1 MGEPKGARLYVNLGS
16 SQTKRRLK
24 GFGHGVRQIQSAGR
38 NRAVIVHT
46 ATGQHLLDLEAKF
59 ADVGCAAREADLDQP
74 PGNLRNLG
82 VTSAHWLVEAGI
94 RSISDLRRIGPLGA
108 FQCVR
113 SKHPDV
119 SLNLLWAMV
128 AGLEDRDW
136 RDLTEAE
143 KDRWKAELG
152 RG

>member
-24 GFGHGVRQIQSAGR
+24 SFGHGVRQIQSAGR

-46 ATGQHLLDLEAKF
+46 ATGRHLLELEAKF

-82 VTSAHWLVEAGI
+82 PTSANWVVEAGL
-94 RSISDLRRIGPLGA
+94 RSISDIRRIGPLGA
-108 FQCVR
+108 FERVR
-113 SKHPDV
+113 RLRPEV
-119 SLNLLWAMV
+119 SLNLLWALI

-136 RDLTEAE
+136 RELTEAE
-143 KDRWKAELG
+143 KERWKAELG
-152 RG
+152 RP

>member
-24 GFGHGVRQIQSAGR
+24 SFGHGVRQIQSAGR

-46 ATGQHLLDLEAKF
+46 ATGQHLLELEAKF
-59 ADVGCAAREADLDQP
+59 ADVGYASREADLDQP

-82 VTSAHWLVEAGI
+82 VSSAAWLVEAGI
-94 RSISDLRRIGPLGA
+94 RSISDIRRVGPVGA
-108 FQCVR
+108 FERVR

-119 SLNLLWAMV
+119 SLNLLWALI

-136 RDLTEAE
+136 RDLTEVE
-143 KDRWKAELG
+143 KERWKAELG
-152 RG
+152 RH

>member
-24 GFGHGVRQIQSAGR
+24 GFGHGVRQVQSAGR

-46 ATGQHLLDLEAKF
+46 ATGRHLLELEAKF

-74 PGNLRNLG
+74 PANLRNLG
-82 VTSAHWLVEAGI
+82 PTSAAWLVEAGL
-94 RSISDLRRIGPLGA
+94 RSISEIRQMGPVGA
-108 FQCVR
+108 FQLIR
-113 SKHPDV
+113 RKHPEA
-119 SLNLLWAMV
+119 SLNLLWALV

-136 RDLTEAE
+136 RDLSAE
-143 KDRWKAELG
+143 EKERWLSELG
-152 RG
+152 RI

>member
-24 GFGHGVRQIQSAGR
+24 GFGHGVRQVQSAGR

-46 ATGQHLLDLEAKF
+46 ATGRHLLELEAKF

-74 PGNLRNLG
+74 PANLRNLG
-82 VTSAHWLVEAGI
+82 PTSAAWLVEAGL
-94 RSISDLRRIGPLGA
+94 RSISDIRRMGPVGA
-108 FQCVR
+108 FHLVR
-113 SKHPDV
+113 SKHPQA
-119 SLNLLWAMV
+119 SLNLLWALV

-136 RDLTEAE
+136 RELTTAE
-143 KDRWKAELG
+143 KERWLSEL
-152 RG
+152 RGP

>member
-46 ATGQHLLDLEAKF
+46 ATGRHLLELEAKF
-59 ADVGCAAREADLDQP
+59 ADVGCAADEAALDQP
-74 PGNLRNLG
+74 PSNLRNLG
-82 VTSAHWLVEAGI
+82 PASAAWLVDAGM
-94 RSISDLRRIGPLGA
+94 RSISDIRRAGPVGA
-108 FQCVR
+108 FQLVR
-113 SKHPDV
+113 RKHPEV
-119 SLNLLWAMV
+119 SLNLFWAII

-136 RDLTEAE
+136 RDLTESE
-143 KDRWKAELG
+143 KERWLAELSCG
-152 RG
+152 